1 MKRIYSFVAAF
12 ALAASFSAQ
21 GSESFSNL
29 TASASSYSSGSYTGD
44 NGVTWTF
51 SGARKVTS
59 TDNVNGTSVG
69 FNDTGVRTIS
79 ASSGANGVGTITYTV
94 RSYFT
99 SGTGANRTIQ
109 VYVNGNMIDTYTLAA
124 MNTNYT
130 RTATANVSG
139 DVNIEFR
146 STGSKQIVLDDVSW
160 TQSSGS
166 LSVNDLERQKK
177 SFVRNSLVNDE
188 ISFGI
193 SAKNIII
200 YNMSGQVV
208 KVAASGKEYESLY
221 VAELPKGNYIVT
233 GTVNNKPV
241 SQKILK
247 H

>member
-29 TASASSYSSGSYTGD
+29 TASASSYGSGSYTGD

-51 SGARKVTS
+51 SGARKVIS

-69 FNDTGVRTIS
+69 FNDTGARTIS
-79 ASSGANGVGTITYTV
+79 ANSGANGVGTVSYTV

-99 SGTGANRTIQ
+99 SGSGANRTIQ
-109 VYVNGNMIDTYTLAA
+109 VYVNGSMIDSYTLDA
-124 MNTNYT
+124 MATNYS

-139 DVNIEFR
+139 NVTIEFR

-160 TQSSGS
+160 TSSSGS
-166 LSVNDLERQKK
+166 LSVNDLKGQKK
-177 SFVRNSLVNDE
+177 SFVRNSLVNNE
-188 ISFGI
+188 IVFGEDV
-193 SAKNIII
+193 KDLKV
-200 YNMSGQVV
+200 YNLVGQVV
-208 KVAASGKEYESLY
+208 KTASVKENQPLHID
-221 VAELPKGNYIVT
+221 ELQKGNYIIT

-241 SQKILK
+241 SQKIMK

>member
-29 TASASSYSSGSYTGD
+29 TASASSYGSGSYTGD

-79 ASSGANGVGTITYTV
+79 ANSGASGVGTITYTV

-109 VYVNGNMIDTYTLAA
+109 VYVNGSMIDSYTLAA
-124 MNTNYT
+124 MATNYP
-130 RTATANVSG
+130 RTATANISG
-139 DVNIEFR
+139 DVTIEFR

-166 LSVNDLERQKK
+166 LSVNNLQGQKK

-188 ISFGI
+188 IIFGTDV
-193 SAKNIII
+193 KDVKV
-200 YNMSGQVV
+200 YNMIGQIV
-208 KVAASGKEYESLY
+208 KNASVKENQPLH
-221 VAELPKGNYIVT
+221 VDELQKGNYIVT
-233 GTVNNKPV
+233 GTVNNKII
-241 SQKILK
+241 SQKIFK

>member
-21 GSESFSNL
+21 GSESFTNL

-69 FNDTGVRTIS
+69 FNDSGVRTIS
-79 ASSGANGVGTITYTV
+79 ANSGANGVGTITYTV

-99 SGTGANRTIQ
+99 SGSGANRTIQ
-109 VYVNGNMIDTYTLAA
+109 VYVNGSMIDSYTLAA
-124 MNTNYT
+124 MATNYS

-139 DVNIEFR
+139 DVTIEFR

-160 TQSSGS
+160 TPSSGS
-166 LSVNDLERQKK
+166 LSVNDLQGQKK

-188 ISFGI
+188 IVFG
-193 SAKNIII
+193 ADVKDVKV
-200 YNMSGQVV
+200 YNMVGQVV
-208 KVAASGKEYESLY
+208 KTASVKKNQPLNID
-221 VAELPKGNYIVT
+221 ELQKGNYIVT
-233 GTVNNKPV
+233 GTVNNQPV

-247 H
+247 D

>member
-12 ALAASFSAQ
+12 SLAASFSAQ
-21 GSESFSNL
+21 GSESFTNL
-29 TASASSYSSGSYTGD
+29 TASASSYSSDSYTGD

-69 FNDTGVRTIS
+69 FNDSGVRKIS

-99 SGTGANRTIQ
+99 SGSGANRTIQ
-109 VYVNGNMIDTYTLAA
+109 VYVNGSMIDSYTLAA
-124 MNTNYT
+124 MATNYS

-139 DVNIEFR
+139 DVTIEFR

-160 TQSSGS
+160 TPSSGS
-166 LSVNDLERQKK
+166 LSVGTLEKQNK

-188 ISFGI
+188 IVFGADVKDI
-193 SAKNIII
+193 KV
-200 YNMSGQVV
+200 YNMVGQIV
-208 KVAASGKEYESLY
+208 KTASVKENQPLNID
-221 VAELPKGNYIVT
+221 ELQKGNYIVT
-233 GTVNNKPV
+233 GTVNNQPV

-247 H
+247 D